1 MPRGTHAKSIA
12 SNGDQ
17 KEDKTLLQHSQLPQH
32 GEFWHASVSE
42 RQRSRACGQN
52 LRVPFLRTVLPP
64 EVEESARVMAA
75 TARQKRS
82 YLHHQG
88 EFQHNYFD
96 FVSLHHS
103 NHDGV
108 VRIFVGHSE
117 IVKRLLIIYITRGN
131 RTPGSRVATPVATRR
146 SEAKYCNSFQ
156 LTHRPR
162 GNCAQSIASNGD
174 QKDDKTLLQHSQ
186 LSQHGEFW
194 HVSIS
199 EPQRSRPCG
208 QNLRVPFQRTV
219 LPPDVEESARAM
231 AANGETKA
239 FISSPPR

>member
-1 MPRGTHAKSIA
+1 MATKR
-12 SNGDQ
+12 
-17 KEDKTLLQHSQLPQH
+17 KTRQHSQLSQH
-32 GEFWHASVSE
+32 GEYWHVSVSE
-42 RQRSRACGQN
+42 RQQSRLCGQN
-52 LRVPFLRTVLPP
+52 LREPFLRTVLPP
-64 EVEESARVMAA
+64 EVGESARAMAA

-82 YLHHQG
+82 YLYHQG

-103 NHDGV
+103 DHDGV
-108 VRIFVGHSE
+108 IRISVRHSE
-117 IVKRLLIIYITRGN
+117 IVKRFNDYIILYYITRGN

-146 SEAKYCNSFQ
+146 SAEAKYCNSFQ

-162 GNCAQSIASNGD
+162 GNHAQSIASNGD

-194 HVSIS
+194 HVSVS
-199 EPQRSRPCG
+199 ERQRSRPCG

-219 LPPDVEESARAM
+219 LPPEVEESARAM

-239 FISSPPR
+239 FISLPPR